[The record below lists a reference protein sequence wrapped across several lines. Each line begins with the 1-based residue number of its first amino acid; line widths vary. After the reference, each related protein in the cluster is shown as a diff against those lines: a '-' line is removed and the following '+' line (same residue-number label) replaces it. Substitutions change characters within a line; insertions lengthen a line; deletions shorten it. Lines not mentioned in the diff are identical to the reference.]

1 MFTWIRRCCRC
12 KVILPVLSA
21 ASITLFSI
29 VPFSASA
36 ETVEDPFD
44 SYKYL
49 LLTDDLFE
57 VFPYD
62 LPEDDVGQTYNEVV
76 FYENNDFH
84 VNSDNYVRKKLSPN
98 DISEGGTN
106 SYYTWDCYWAKDPDF
121 ACKSAF
127 ADFCLAPLY
136 FDTNTNYI
144 FDFYL
149 KFNGNN
155 GIISSGFY
163 LDQINLEFANDGL
176 SVLSFHPSS
185 IYGNSNNVVTHFQ
198 FVVPG
203 SYLDELDEHVI
214 KLYFHTDEYMYC
226 SATFLM
232 WLDPSHHF
240 SIRYLTPS
248 EDDYYTES
256 LYTANA
262 IAGIGSNVPP
272 VDMSGPGSDVQNLTD
287 TAAAIDDQYA
297 LDPGQTS
304 EAMSN
309 AASLFSESGF
319 VNASNVIKTWIN
331 QFLDSNASIYSM
343 FVCCLGLGLA
353 FFAIGRSSSG

>member
-12 KVILPVLSA
+12 KVILSVLAA

-36 ETVEDPFD
+36 SSDPFD
-44 SYKYL
+44 DYNYIL
-49 LLTDDLFE
+49 MTDDLFRAL
-57 VFPYD
+57 PSD
-62 LPEDDVGQTYNEVV
+62 LGDNTVV
-76 FYENNDFH
+76 FYKEDNFHHNSSDYRSAVLYAND
-84 VNSDNYVRKKLSPN
+84 V
-98 DISEGGTN
+98 SEGSTVSG
-106 SYYTWDCYWAKDPDF
+106 WDCYVKSLNYT
-121 ACKSAF
+121 CKSAYATF
-127 ADFCLAPLY
+127 HLASLGY
-136 FDTNTNYI
+136 NSNINYI

-149 KFNGNN
+149 KFPGQNGNICF
-155 GIISSGFY
+155 GMY
-163 LDQINLEFANDGL
+163 LDQINLEFANDNL
-176 SVLSFHPSS
+176 STLSFNPSEL
-185 IYGNSNNVVTHFQ
+185 YGVGQNVVAHFS

-203 SYLDELDEHVI
+203 SYLDESDERII
-214 KLYFHTDEYMYC
+214 KLYFHTNQGFYC
-226 SATFLM
+226 NALYQM
-232 WLDPSHHF
+232 WLDPAHSF

-248 EDDYYTES
+248 ENDYYTQS
-256 LYTANA
+256 RYTADA
-262 IAGIGSNVPP
+262 IASIGSNVPP

-304 EAMSN
+304 DAMNN

-331 QFLDSNASIYSM
+331 QFLDSNAAIYSM